1 MKNPEGVIIQQS
13 PYAVKETID
22 RLETFLKQHG
32 ATIYVRIDQQDELQK
47 TGQSILPLEFILF
60 GNPKAGG
67 PIMTE
72 NPVAALDLPLKIVAW
87 EDDQKN
93 IYIAYNDQLYIE
105 ERYGLLHKENSPL
118 NLDNLIS
125 MALK

>member
-1 MKNPEGVIIQQS
+1 
-13 PYAVKETID
+13 
-22 RLETFLKQHG
+22 
-32 ATIYVRIDQQDELQK
+32 
-47 TGQSILPLEFILF
+47 
-60 GNPKAGG
+60 
-67 PIMTE
+67 MTE